1 MKAPSLDEAFAALAD
16 PTRRAVIAALVKRPH
31 RAGELAALTRMSAPA
46 LSRHLRVLRRSGL
59 VVDESVPEDA
69 RVIVYRIAPLALSP
83 LRRWLDQLETA
94 WGEQLRSFKT
104 FAEKPAGKT
113 NRR

>member
-16 PTRRAVIAALVKRPH
+16 PTRRAVIAALVQRPH
-31 RAGELAALTRMSAPA
+31 RAGELAALTRMRASA

-59 VVDESVPEDA
+59 VVDQSVPEDA

-83 LRRWLDQLETA
+83 LRRWLDQLETS
-94 WGEQLRSFKT
+94 WSEQLRAFKA
-104 FAEKPAGKT
+104 FAEKSAGKADK
-113 NRR
+113 R